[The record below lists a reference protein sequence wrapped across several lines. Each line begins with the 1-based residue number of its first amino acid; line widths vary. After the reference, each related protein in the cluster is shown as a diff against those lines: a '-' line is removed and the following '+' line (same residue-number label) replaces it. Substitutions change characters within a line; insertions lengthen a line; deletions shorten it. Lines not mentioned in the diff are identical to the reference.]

1 MGKGRKKPKKRAPK
15 GAKRPAGKPKKRAK
29 RKARKAQKTARPASR
44 SGKKKRP
51 AGTEPLRGV
60 SSALPVRT
68 VRAGIL
74 PGAPLGVSSELF
86 PPEEIERLRLTV
98 LTSARREEKV
108 EALRRLAYSPLG
120 PEAKAEIF
128 LGRLAD
134 PDAEIRVEAA
144 QLLRTLG
151 LDTELAEAVRDLER
165 GDEPK
170 KLFAIDRIGRRMARG
185 GPLDV
190 GAGLIALVWRLREE
204 SSPAVRRQL
213 LDRLEEAHEVIVG
226 APGRA
231 VELVRLLVS
240 LFASD
245 PVEIGPPARRL
256 VRRLGEHL
264 PDRIREILWSEYDGT
279 SDRQVRVFVLQLVS
293 GLPAFEADERLPPAL
308 ADEVARGEER
318 EIGFRLLGDV
328 LMQLEDRGV
337 RALLGVFARA
347 RVSQQRYIVRLVA
360 DACRFGR
367 MSSETKEGI
376 AELFLALLAG
386 HQREV
391 QMAVLST
398 QLLADLD
405 LAEQTRTRLAEAYLA
420 HVNLFIFPADVD
432 NVEHT
437 ISRGGL
443 AAVGPIVE
451 RLGPGNPS
459 TERARAA
466 RILGELALAQSQPAP
481 SSKGAPRT
489 SASPV
494 KPGGSELR
502 KALLDI
508 LRTLQRWS
516 LEPDFPDTAA
526 VLTAMG
532 KVTSAPVIPADT
544 VEIIAR
550 NLLRRGT
557 EAPEDRP
564 ETGGTEEEGLEEERG
579 PEEGGAEETKP
590 GVAQEAG
597 PEGSGQ
603 PAGETADEAK
613 EPPGFDYRALEA
625 LGYLAASPHV
635 SASRVDEIESIFRGQ
650 LVADLPEIT
659 AEESEED
666 GVSVFAIGSEAE
678 VYTDA
683 VPAAVRGLAR
693 VALGKP
699 SDGDRITGVVD
710 FLLSSWEKATL
721 GELEWGPPG
730 ATALVEALADI
741 ACGRRV
747 DVSQKVRVV
756 RALAR
761 RLGQIPVIE
770 ALGRIF
776 SSEDRSV
783 DLGKM
788 AAAAGVA
795 LIRRKGEDGQF
806 GEDERE
812 SILRTLSRIAMRAA
826 LDVSTAI
833 TVRLRENIMEELFAG
848 LRDGIQGCYEA
859 LARLRANDALPRGF
873 RDAVSQ
879 RLSAYESLVVV

>member
-1 MGKGRKKPKKRAPK
+1 MGKGRKKPKKSAHK
-15 GAKRPAGKPKKRAK
+15 GAKRSAGKPKKRAK
-29 RKARKAQKTARPASR
+29 PKARNAAKPASR
-44 SGKKKRP
+44 SGKKER
-51 AGTEPLRGV
+51 
-60 SSALPVRT
+60 SALPVRT
-68 VRAGIL
+68 ERAGAL

-120 PEAKAEIF
+120 SEAKAEIF

-134 PDAEIRVEAA
+134 PDAEVRVEAA

-170 KLFAIDRIGRRMARG
+170 KLFAIDRIGRRMGRG

-204 SSPAVRRQL
+204 TSPAVRRQL
-213 LDRLEEAHEVIVG
+213 LDRLEEAHEVIAG
-226 APGRA
+226 APERA
-231 VELVRLLVS
+231 SELVRLLVS

-293 GLPAFEADERLPPAL
+293 GLPGFERDERLPPAL

-337 RALLGVFARA
+337 RALLDVFARA

-360 DACRFGR
+360 DACRFRR
-367 MSSETKEGI
+367 MPREIKEEI

-398 QLLADLD
+398 QLLADPD
-405 LAEQTRTRLAEAYLA
+405 LAEETRGRLAEVYLA
-420 HVNLFIFPADVD
+420 HVNLFVFPADVD

-443 AAVGPIVE
+443 AAVRPLID
-451 RLGPGNPS
+451 RLGPGTPP
-459 TERARAA
+459 TERTRAA
-466 RILGELALAQSQPAP
+466 RILGELALAESQAAP
-481 SSKGAPRT
+481 GSSDGAPRCGE
-489 SASPV
+489 
-494 KPGGSELR
+494 PGGSELR

-544 VEIIAR
+544 VEVIAR
-550 NLLRRGT
+550 NLLRRESETPADRSET
-557 EAPEDRP
+557 EARP
-564 ETGGTEEEGLEEERG
+564 EEAGRPEEEGS
-579 PEEGGAEETKP
+579 EEGGAEETKP
-590 GVAQEAG
+590 GALTRPTK

-603 PAGETADEAK
+603 PAGEARDEAK
-613 EPPGFDYRALEA
+613 EPPAFDYRALEA

-650 LVADLPEIT
+650 LEAELPEIT

-666 GVSVFAIGSEAE
+666 GVPVFAIGSEAE

-699 SDGDRITGVVD
+699 SDSDRTTGVVD

-730 ATALVEALADI
+730 STALVEALADI
-741 ACGRRV
+741 ACARRV
-747 DVSQKVRVV
+747 DVSQKVRIV

-770 ALGRIF
+770 ALGHIF

-795 LIRRKGEDGQF
+795 LIRRKGDDGQF
-806 GEDERE
+806 REDERE

-833 TVRLRENIMEELFAG
+833 TAHLREDIMEELFAG
-848 LRDGIQGCYEA
+848 LRDGIQGSYEA